1 LALQPCFLREAFHI
15 YDFTTTN
22 EPLVWQ
28 GSQIHG
34 FSKGLL
40 SPVLNL
46 TATHI
51 KSFGNLGSTHK
62 IIWAILYKKGLVQRT
77 APVTSEG
84 GSLKKIEKKVLQL
97 TVEQQK
103 SRIFSLFQPS
113 FCFL

>member
-1 LALQPCFLREAFHI
+1 MSASDSSLALKKASEAEAGWPLQPCLFRQAFHI

-51 KSFGNLGSTHK
+51 KSFGNLGSTQK

-77 APVTSEG
+77 VPVTSWREG
-84 GSLKKIEKKVLQL
+84 V
-97 TVEQQK
+97 
-103 SRIFSLFQPS
+103 
-113 FCFL
+113 